1 MVKVPKSSG
10 IIHNRQTE
18 QESEDR
24 LFDGYQDY
32 FRGKHY
38 QAFSKDEDIRERLGL
53 DEHAVRNEL
62 DPQPINLPIDR
73 IKIFEVKGHT
83 IDLSA
88 LPTGTK
94 APEET
99 TYTQEIRPQEIESH
113 FKDFKHKILAAVSPK
128 EVAKLK
134 QLEAR
139 MA

>member
-10 IIHNRQTE
+10 VLKTGQNE
-18 QESEDR
+18 QESEER

-38 QAFSKDEDIRERLGL
+38 QAFSKDEDVMERLGL
-53 DEHAVRNEL
+53 SEHAVRNEL
-62 DPQPINLPIDR
+62 DPQPINLPVDK

-88 LPTGTK
+88 LPTGTL

-99 TYTQEIRPQEIESH
+99 TYLQEIRPQAIES
-113 FKDFKHKILAAVSPK
+113 
-128 EVAKLK
+128 
-134 QLEAR
+134 
-139 MA
+139 